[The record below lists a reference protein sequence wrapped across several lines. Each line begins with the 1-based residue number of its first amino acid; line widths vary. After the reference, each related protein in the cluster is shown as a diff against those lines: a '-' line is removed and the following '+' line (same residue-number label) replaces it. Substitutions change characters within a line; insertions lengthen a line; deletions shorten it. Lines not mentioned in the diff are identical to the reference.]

1 MMRGLRMDI
10 ARENRVAILAL
21 TVGGA
26 RLAGT
31 LGRLLGDVQLYIPG
45 RLCSESL
52 PPDTLYFENWQQAAA
67 EAFHRYNRLIFIMA
81 AGIVVRTLAPLVH
94 SKKTDPA
101 VVVLDEKG
109 RFAVS
114 LLAGHLGGANGLAQK
129 VAGLLRGTA
138 VITTAT
144 DVNGVPAV
152 ELLARELDCEI
163 YPAKGI
169 TLFNRLLVEGEKISL
184 CSRWPL
190 KPEHTT
196 GFAYIEGEESGET
209 GPIVYITNQ
218 LVQPVQGPRIIL
230 RPRNLVAGVGCRKGV
245 SREQVVSA
253 VKKACKLGG
262 FSLLSLRSL
271 ATVDL
276 KMQEPGL
283 LEAANYFKVPLLEVT
298 RQQIDSLDGQFTPSD
313 FVKDRIGVGGVCE
326 PAAITASAMG
336 QLKVPKQKLG
346 PVTVA
351 IAEAKLW
358 WWD

>member
-1 MMRGLRMDI
+1 MMRGLYMDI
-10 ARENRVAILAL
+10 VRENRVAILAL
-21 TVGGA
+21 TKGGA

-31 LGRLLGDVQLYIPG
+31 LCKLLGDVQLYIPG
-45 RLCSESL
+45 RLYSASL
-52 PPDTLYFENWQQAAA
+52 PPDTRYFDNWQQAAT
-67 EAFHRYNRLIFIMA
+67 EAFQRYNRLIFIMA
-81 AGIVVRTLAPLVH
+81 AGIVVRTLAPLVQ

-101 VVVLDEKG
+101 VLVLDEKG

-114 LLAGHLGGANGLAQK
+114 LLAGHLGGANQLAQR

-169 TLFNRLLVEGEKISL
+169 KLFNRLLAEGERVTL
-184 CSRWPL
+184 CSRWRL
-190 KPEHTT
+190 KPEYRV
-196 GFAYIEGEESGET
+196 GFTYIEGEKAGVT
-209 GPIVYITNQ
+209 GPVVYITNQ
-218 LVQPVQGPRIIL
+218 LVQPTQGPRMML

-245 SREQVVSA
+245 SRQQVVSA
-253 VKKACKLGG
+253 VKAACKLGG
-262 FSLLSLRSL
+262 FSLLSLKSL

-276 KMQEPGL
+276 KMREPGL
-283 LEAANYFKVPLLEVT
+283 LEAARYFNVPLVEVT
-298 RQQIDSLDGQFTPSD
+298 RQQIERLAGQFTPSD

-336 QLKVPKQKLG
+336 RLKVAKQKLG